1 MAQPSLPRCR
11 RKPPA
16 PAIRTMD
23 LLGIGKDGHL
33 YLWDA
38 AQQVRPV
45 STFERR
51 GSGIVCGHY
60 VIEHLGAAITVHC
73 GNLAD
78 GRVSIQYMCGGLE
91 SLYLARKY
99 VEPMLLG
106 KVIQDP
112 VKEAEILRLLR
123 EMTKDL
129 QARHTAPHRR
139 RGTL

>member
-1 MAQPSLPRCR
+1 MAQPNLPRCR

-23 LLGIGKDGHL
+23 LLGIGKDGQL

-45 STFERR
+45 STFERS

-73 GNLAD
+73 GNLTD
-78 GRVSIQYMCGGLE
+78 GRVSIQYMCGGLPD
-91 SLYLARKY
+91 LYMGRKF

-106 KVIQDP
+106 KVVKDP

-123 EMTKDL
+123 DVSDGL
-129 QARHTAPHRR
+129 NARHTAPHRR